1 MNNDNFMLLSADEA
15 SSITGGGCA
24 VLGALIAAFA
34 ITQNWAAVAGG
45 LAAAFNYGCFN
56 SW

>member
-1 MNNDNFMLLSADEA
+1 MNEHNFTLLSADEA

-34 ITQNWAAVAGG
+34 ITQNWPAVASG
-45 LAAAFNYGCFN
+45 LVATYHYGCFN